1 MTTERTGWTLAAI
14 LFCILAETG
23 RELCF
28 KHGATSV
35 LFESLQ
41 KPVIWLGITFWG
53 FELVMWTRVLEEVA
67 LSVAFPLMALSYAAI
82 AFAGAA
88 IFKET
93 INLRHALGI
102 VLVTLGVVCVGAT
115 GL

>member
-1 MTTERTGWTLAAI
+1 MTTGRTGWTLAAI

-28 KHGATSV
+28 KHGAKRV
-35 LFESLQ
+35 LAETLR

>member
-1 MTTERTGWTLAAI
+1 MVGLTGWTLATI
-14 LFCILAETG
+14 MFCILAETG

-35 LFESLQ
+35 VFETLQ
-41 KPVIWLGITFWG
+41 KPVVWLGIAFWG
-53 FELVMWTRVLEEVA
+53 VELVTWTRVLEEAA
-67 LSVAFPLMALSYAAI
+67 LSVAFPLMALSYAVI

-93 INLRHALGI
+93 INFRHAFGI
-102 VLVTLGVVCVGAT
+102 FLVTLGVVCVGAT

>member
-1 MTTERTGWTLAAI
+1 
-14 LFCILAETG
+14 
-23 RELCF
+23 
-28 KHGATSV
+28 
-35 LFESLQ
+35 
-41 KPVIWLGITFWG
+41 
-53 FELVMWTRVLEEVA
+53 VA
-67 LSVAFPLMALSYAAI
+67 LSLAFPLMALSYAAI

>member
-1 MTTERTGWTLAAI
+1 MTTGLTGWTFAI
-14 LFCILAETG
+14 IAFCILAETG

-28 KHGATSV
+28 KYGAASA
-35 LFESLQ
+35 LFETLQ
-41 KPVIWLGITFWG
+41 KPVIWLGIVFWAV
-53 FELVMWTRVLEEVA
+53 ELVMWTRVLEQVA

-102 VLVTLGVVCVGAT
+102 VLVTAGVVCVGAT

>member
-1 MTTERTGWTLAAI
+1 MTSGLTAWTLGVI

-28 KHGATSV
+28 KRGATDA
-35 LFESLQ
+35 LFETLR
-41 KPVIWLGITFWG
+41 KPVIWLGIAFWAV
-53 FELVMWTRVLEEVA
+53 ELVMWTRVLEQVA

-82 AFAGAA
+82 AFAGAV

-93 INLRHALGI
+93 INHRHALGI
-102 VLVTLGVVCVGAT
+102 VLVTFGVVCVGAT

>member
-1 MTTERTGWTLAAI
+1 MTGVTGWTLALI
-14 LFCILAETG
+14 LLCILTETG

-35 LFESLQ
+35 LFETLQ
-41 KPVIWLGITFWG
+41 KPVIWLGIIFWA

-82 AFAGAA
+82 AFAGAV

-93 INLRHALGI
+93 INFRHALGI
-102 VLVTLGVVCVGAT
+102 VLVTLGVICVGAT

>member
-1 MTTERTGWTLAAI
+1 MTSGLTGWTLGLI
-14 LFCILAETG
+14 LSCILAETG

-28 KHGATSV
+28 KHGASSV
-35 LFESLQ
+35 LAETLR
-41 KPVIWLGITFWG
+41 KPAIWLGIAFWAV
-53 FELVMWTRVLEEVA
+53 ELVMWTRVLEDVA
-67 LSVAFPLMALSYAAI
+67 LSEAFPLMALSYAAI
-82 AFAGAA
+82 ALAGAV

-102 VLVTLGVVCVGAT
+102 VLVTFGVVCVGAT

>member
-1 MTTERTGWTLAAI
+1 MTTGLTGWTFAI
-14 LFCILAETG
+14 IAFCILAETG

-28 KHGATSV
+28 KYGAASA
-35 LFESLQ
+35 LFETMQ
-41 KPVIWLGITFWG
+41 KPVIWLGIVFWAV
-53 FELVMWTRVLEEVA
+53 ELVMWTRVLEQVA

-82 AFAGAA
+82 AFAGAV

-102 VLVTLGVVCVGAT
+102 VLVTAGVVCVGAT

>member
-1 MTTERTGWTLAAI
+1 MTTGLTGWTFAI
-14 LFCILAETG
+14 IAFCILAETG

-28 KHGATSV
+28 KYGAASA
-35 LFESLQ
+35 LFETMQ
-41 KPVIWLGITFWG
+41 KPVIWLGIVFWAV
-53 FELVMWTRVLEEVA
+53 ELVMWTRVLEQVA

-102 VLVTLGVVCVGAT
+102 VLVTAGVVCVGAT

>member
-1 MTTERTGWTLAAI
+1 MTSGRTGWTLGVI

-28 KHGATSV
+28 KHGATGT
-35 LFESLQ
+35 LLETLR
-41 KPVIWLGITFWG
+41 KPVIWLGIAFWAV
-53 FELVMWTRVLEEVA
+53 ELIMWTRVLEGVA
-67 LSVAFPLMALSYAAI
+67 LSVAFPLMALSYATI
-82 AFAGAA
+82 AFAGAV

-93 INLRHALGI
+93 INFRHALGI
-102 VLVTLGVVCVGAT
+102 ILVTFGVVCVGAT

>member
-1 MTTERTGWTLAAI
+1 MTPISDGWSLSLI
-14 LFCILAETG
+14 LVCVLAETG

-28 KHGATSV
+28 KYGATSV
-35 LFESLQ
+35 LLKTLQ
-41 KPVIWLGITFWG
+41 QPVIWIGILFWA
-53 FELVMWTRVLEEVA
+53 FELVMWTRVLEQVA

-82 AFAGAA
+82 AFAGAVL
-88 IFKET
+88 FKET

-102 VLVTLGVVCVGAT
+102 VLVTAGVICVGAT

>member
-1 MTTERTGWTLAAI
+1 MTATLSIGTLSLI

-28 KHGATSV
+28 KLGAEGT
-35 LFESLQ
+35 LFQALAR
-41 KPVIWLGITFWG
+41 PVVWLGILFWAV
-53 FELVMWTRVLEEVA
+53 ELLAWTRVLEKVA
-67 LSVAFPLMALSYAAI
+67 LSVAFPLMALSYAVIAAASAI
-82 AFAGAA
+82 V
-88 IFKET
+88 FKEM

-102 VLVTLGVVCVGAT
+102 GLVTIGVVCVGAT

>member
-1 MTTERTGWTLAAI
+1 MTTGLTGWTFAI
-14 LFCILAETG
+14 IAFCILAETG

-28 KHGATSV
+28 KYGAASA
-35 LFESLQ
+35 LFETLQ
-41 KPVIWLGITFWG
+41 KPVIWLGIVFWAV
-53 FELVMWTRVLEEVA
+53 ELVMWTRVLEQVA

-93 INLRHALGI
+93 INFRHALGI
-102 VLVTLGVVCVGAT
+102 VLVTAGVVCVGAT

>member
-1 MTTERTGWTLAAI
+1 MTTGLTAWMFAI
-14 LFCILAETG
+14 IAFCVLAETG

-28 KHGATSV
+28 KHGAASALLET
-35 LFESLQ
+35 LQ
-41 KPVIWLGITFWG
+41 KPVIWLGIVFWAV
-53 FELVMWTRVLEEVA
+53 ELVMWTRVLEQVA

-82 AFAGAA
+82 AFAGAV

-102 VLVTLGVVCVGAT
+102 VLVTAGVVCVGAT